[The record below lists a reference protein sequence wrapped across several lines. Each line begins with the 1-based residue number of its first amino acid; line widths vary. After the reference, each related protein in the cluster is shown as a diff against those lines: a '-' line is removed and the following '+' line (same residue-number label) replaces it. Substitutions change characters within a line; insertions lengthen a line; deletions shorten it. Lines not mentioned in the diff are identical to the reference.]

1 MIASATARQPVQQAA
16 SAQQLFDE
24 SMHQAYVDT
33 DRLFAILMVLQWVTA
48 IVLAF
53 TFSPQT
59 WIGEA
64 SQLHIHIFA
73 SFFLGAA
80 ISLVP
85 VLLAWLLPGHTVT
98 RHCMAVA
105 QMLWSALLI
114 HLTGGRLE
122 THFHVFGSLAFLA
135 FYRDWRVLVTATIVV
150 AGDHFIRGVW
160 WPQSVFGVL
169 VESPYR
175 WIEHAGWVVF
185 EDVILI
191 RSCVRG
197 VQEARAIAQ
206 RESSLQVANEHLE
219 AQFEVRL
226 QAENEIRRLYKD
238 LQKAHDAAI
247 AASQIK
253 SNFLANMSHELRTP
267 LNAIIGYSELLQLL
281 AEKKKDLSFH
291 DDLARIQNA
300 GKHLLSLINDILDIS
315 KVEAGKMELILVDM
329 EPTCLQQE
337 LEDTIRPL
345 AEKNCNDLQLV
356 FDPHC
361 GQLRG
366 DEIRLKQCL
375 LNLLSNA
382 CKFTHE
388 GRVRLTVRST
398 WHRGQPH
405 VAFDVED
412 TGIGLSEDQIKR
424 LFQPFTQ
431 ADASTTRKYG
441 GTGLGLALTKQLVE
455 AMGGEITLSS
465 QLGAG
470 STFTIY
476 LPSLETESRF
486 MEELVCEA

>member
-1 MIASATARQPVQQAA
+1 MIASIRQQSEQSAA
-16 SAQQLFDE
+16 AEQLFHE

-33 DRLFAILMVLQWVTA
+33 DRLFAILMVLQWLSG

-53 TFSPQT
+53 TISPLT

-64 SQLHIHIFA
+64 SQLHVHVFA

-98 RHCMAVA
+98 RHAMAVA

-160 WPQSVFGVL
+160 WPQSVFGVM

-175 WIEHAGWVVF
+175 WIEHAAWVLF
-185 EDVILI
+185 EDVILM
-191 RSCVRG
+191 RSCFRG

-206 RESSLQVANEHLE
+206 REASLQIANEHLE
-219 AQFEVRL
+219 AQFQVRL
-226 QAENEIRRLYKD
+226 KAENEVRRLYKD
-238 LQKAHDAAI
+238 LQTAHDAAI

-281 AEKKKDLSFH
+281 AEKKNDLTFH
-291 DDLARIQNA
+291 EDLNRIQNA

-315 KVEAGKMELILVDM
+315 KIEAGKMDLILVDLD
-329 EPTCLQQE
+329 PVCLRE
-337 LEDTIRPL
+337 EVEDTIRPL
-345 AEKNCNDLQLV
+345 AEKNGNQLV
-356 FDPHC
+356 LEFDPNC
-361 GQLRG
+361 GLIRG

-382 CKFTHE
+382 CKFTHQ

-398 WHRGQPH
+398 WYHSQPH
-405 VAFDVED
+405 IAFDVED
-412 TGIGLSEDQIKR
+412 SGIGLSEEQLKR

-455 AMGGEITLSS
+455 AMGGEITVQSR
-465 QLGAG
+465 LGAG

-476 LPSLETESRF
+476 LPCHEAETKF
-486 MEELVCEA
+486 MEELVCEVS